1 MRAFFGALW
10 RGLDDLRKFLH
21 LVLLLLIFGIVVG
34 ALRSTI
40 PVLPEKAALVIRPQ
54 GQIVEQLTGDPFER
68 ALEKVQ
74 GSLRSETLLW
84 DLTDAIDA
92 ARDDDRIQA
101 LVLDLDRFTGAG
113 QPTMQEL
120 TASIDAFR
128 ASGKKVIAQGS
139 VFLQAPYYIAAHADE
154 IYLDPLGFV
163 LIDGYDR
170 YVMYYKDAL
179 DKLGVDMNVFRVGAY
194 KSAVEPFTRSDMSP
208 EDREESLAY
217 LGAMWQGYQADVAR
231 ARKLAP
237 GDIAKYVDGLA
248 GGIAAQKGDGAKLA
262 LEAKLITG
270 IRTSIDV
277 ERELTELVGEDSDE
291 ESYRQVG
298 VDDYLRVVNAEAKL
312 RGDGKPLV
320 GVIVVAGEMLDG
332 DQPSGTVGGEST
344 ARLIRE
350 ARLDEDV
357 KALVLRID
365 SPGGSMFAAEQI
377 HREIEALKA
386 EGKPVVVSMGDL
398 AASGGY
404 YVAAPA
410 DEIWARPTTIT
421 GSIGI
426 FATIPT
432 LDRSFGKIG
441 IGVDGVGTTVW
452 SGQLRL
458 DRPIGKE
465 AGEFMQATIEHGYE
479 TFLARVAQGRGKTR
493 DEVDSIAQGRVWAGV
508 DAKRV
513 GLVDHLGGFEDA
525 VGAAAALAK
534 LDKDAYDLEFIG
546 PQMSWAQELALQ
558 VKTKAVQ
565 AVAGLGIRLP
575 PALVQVAQQLD
586 PLAAEVARWSRL
598 QSANHLYAYC
608 LCSVR

>member
-365 SPGGSMFAAEQI
+365 SPGGSMFVAEQI

>member
-1 MRAFFGALW
+1 M
-10 RGLDDLRKFLH
+10 
-21 LVLLLLIFGIVVG
+21 
-34 ALRSTI
+34 
-40 PVLPEKAALVIRPQ
+40 
-54 GQIVEQLTGDPFER
+54 
-68 ALEKVQ
+68 
-74 GSLRSETLLW
+74 
-84 DLTDAIDA
+84 
-92 ARDDDRIQA
+92 
-101 LVLDLDRFTGAG
+101 
-113 QPTMQEL
+113 
-120 TASIDAFR
+120 
-128 ASGKKVIAQGS
+128 
-139 VFLQAPYYIAAHADE
+139 
-154 IYLDPLGFV
+154 

>member
-10 RGLDDLRKFLH
+10 RGLDGLRKFLH

>member
-194 KSAVEPFTRSDMSP
+194 KSAVEPFTRRDMSP

-365 SPGGSMFAAEQI
+365 SPGGSMFAAERI